1 MDMPKEG
8 GTPSQGRSIARE
20 ESSMYGMQG
29 GGPCHTKL
37 QQLLE
42 MEGTGVK
49 KGGKEAER
57 EEGTG
62 IERKGERA
70 KGMKGEE

>member
-1 MDMPKEG
+1 
-8 GTPSQGRSIARE
+8 
-20 ESSMYGMQG
+20 
-29 GGPCHTKL
+29 
-37 QQLLE
+37 